1 MLSALKAEAAG
12 NLNLRFSSVG
22 VSLCPGSFEHPAVS
36 FGGRCPLFQHLPLSL
51 FPRDCL
57 KLNWEAHFFFFFQ
70 KPLSASSLSQSRLS
84 LDRHSTLKEAE
95 RKKADF
101 QKKLLLQSN
110 ASVEK
115 VGHVQA
121 AAGL

>member
-1 MLSALKAEAAG
+1 MPRILWTPSCIFWGEVSTLSAFA
-12 NLNLRFSSVG
+12 SVS
-22 VSLCPGSFEHPAVS
+22 VPQRLSQAKL
-36 FGGRCPLFQHLPLSL
+36 GGP
-51 FPRDCL
+51 
-57 KLNWEAHFFFFFQ
+57 FFFFPQ

-121 AAGL
+121 GAGL

>member
-1 MLSALKAEAAG
+1 MPRILWTPSCIFWGEVSTLSAFA
-12 NLNLRFSSVG
+12 SVS
-22 VSLCPGSFEHPAVS
+22 VPQRLSQAKL
-36 FGGRCPLFQHLPLSL
+36 GGP
-51 FPRDCL
+51 
-57 KLNWEAHFFFFFQ
+57 FFFFFPQ

-121 AAGL
+121 GAGL